1 MTSTYHIPIFVAVMI
16 AIIVAAKFKKLINKF
31 IDSGT
36 TTPKKANTLEYLNL
50 KPRLIF
56 KRLLNRGVIIETGS
70 ERYYLNEEHLAKYNK
85 IRRVRMMI
93 IIGVLIILIIL
104 DLIVNII

>member
-1 MTSTYHIPIFVAVMI
+1 MTSTYHIPIFVTVMI

-36 TTPKKANTLEYLNL
+36 TTPKTAKTLEYLNL

-70 ERYYLNEEHLAKYNK
+70 ERYYLNEEHLAEYNK
-85 IRRVRMMI
+85 TRRVRMMI
-93 IIGVLIILIIL
+93 FIGVLIILIIL
-104 DLIVNII
+104 DLIVNNI